1 MDIFYNNITKKALK
15 VKPLT
20 QFFLKF
26 FFKYFYIFC
35 VGPFLARFRHL

>member
-1 MDIFYNNITKKALK
+1 MAIFYNNITKKALK

-26 FFKYFYIFC
+26 FYLFVYALF
-35 VGPFLARFRHL
+35 